1 MRRLRICSVIILLC
15 SILLFGYCKIRQIQR
30 EDRIPPVIQMNDKE
44 IKVSINDGEEALL
57 KGVIAKDAKD
67 GDVSDSLL
75 IDNISDFLEDGSR
88 FVTIAAF
95 DQNENVAKAVRK
107 ISYSDYE
114 RPSFDFT
121 QPMRFLEGDA
131 DYLSYITASDN
142 IDGDLSGMI
151 RFSDETQITADKA
164 GEYQAEAEVRNS
176 MGDTISLPF
185 TLEVLAAEDYNKE
198 PMIYLK
204 HYVKYIKKGK
214 HVDYKANLDYI
225 TINGRKYKLTDG
237 EEIENDSV
245 GRDKIRVDDDEV
257 KYNTPGVYEAVY
269 SLTIGDEEEE
279 SEKEPIRG
287 TVRLVVV
294 VEE

>member
-107 ISYSDYE
+107 ISY
-114 RPSFDFT
+114 
-121 QPMRFLEGDA
+121 
-131 DYLSYITASDN
+131 LSLIH
-142 IDGDLSGMI
+142 I
-151 RFSDETQITADKA
+151 
-164 GEYQAEAEVRNS
+164 
-176 MGDTISLPF
+176 
-185 TLEVLAAEDYNKE
+185 
-198 PMIYLK
+198 
-204 HYVKYIKKGK
+204 
-214 HVDYKANLDYI
+214 
-225 TINGRKYKLTDG
+225 
-237 EEIENDSV
+237 
-245 GRDKIRVDDDEV
+245 
-257 KYNTPGVYEAVY
+257 
-269 SLTIGDEEEE
+269 
-279 SEKEPIRG
+279 
-287 TVRLVVV
+287 
-294 VEE
+294 